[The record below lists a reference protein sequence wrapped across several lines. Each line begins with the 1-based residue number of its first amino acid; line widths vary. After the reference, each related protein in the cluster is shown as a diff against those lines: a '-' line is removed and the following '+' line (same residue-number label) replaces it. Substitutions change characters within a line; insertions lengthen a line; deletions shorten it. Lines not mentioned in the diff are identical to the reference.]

1 VDSGGIEHLQEQIRY
16 QAMGLF
22 DFVEKQNPLIVLRE
36 DLSESPGFAGFIPM
50 IPFSGGCACGA
61 IRYECSAEPIM
72 MFKCHCRDCQQ
83 VTGGGF
89 VAGLLVP
96 ASAFRLTKGQL
107 CYHFTPSAAGG
118 KHKRGFC
125 AECGS
130 RITGGQ
136 SDERPTEFVGVTAG
150 QPGRSKRV
158 SSANGFFRFRR
169 TAVGPN
175 GPGDSEIR
183 TLSAAAKECV
193 SQFSRRASDGRNSRT
208 SCAGLWFIQRLR
220 F

>member
-1 VDSGGIEHLQEQIRY
+1 
-16 QAMGLF
+16 
-22 DFVEKQNPLIVLRE
+22 
-36 DLSESPGFAGFIPM
+36 
-50 IPFSGGCACGA
+50 
-61 IRYECSAEPIM
+61 M

-107 CYHFTPSAAGG
+107 RYHFAPSAAGG

-136 SDERPTEFVGVTAG
+136 SDERPTGFVGVTAG
-150 QPGRSKRV
+150 ILDDPSGFRPQM
-158 SSANGFFRFRR
+158 GFFRFRR
-169 TAVGPN
+169 TSVATTFELSGPETAWPAMPMMSYTASR
-175 GPGDSEIR
+175 GPCRGGPLDGR
-183 TLSAAAKECV
+183 VRRANL
-193 SQFSRRASDGRNSRT
+193 QRPFSRSGPVTEIPFKVS
-208 SCAGLWFIQRLR
+208 
-220 F
+220 

>member
-1 VDSGGIEHLQEQIRY
+1 
-16 QAMGLF
+16 
-22 DFVEKQNPLIVLRE
+22 
-36 DLSESPGFAGFIPM
+36 
-50 IPFSGGCACGA
+50 
-61 IRYECSAEPIM
+61 M
-72 MFKCHCRDCQQ
+72 MFKCHSRDCQQ

-107 CYHFTPSAAGG
+107 RYHFTPSAAGG

-150 QPGRSKRV
+150 SLDDPSGFRPQMDFFVSDAQPWNQMDPAIPKYELYPPPPTN
-158 SSANGFFRFRR
+158 A
-169 TAVGPN
+169 
-175 GPGDSEIR
+175 
-183 TLSAAAKECV
+183 
-193 SQFSRRASDGRNSRT
+193 
-208 SCAGLWFIQRLR
+208 
-220 F
+220 